1 MGRSWGAL
9 GTYCGYYLKGYAR
22 QGAESFPWDHH
33 ERGMCHA
40 QDESVEVIVDAGAM
54 RAGGRMDSDGLLR
67 AGCGVRLEGNLT
79 EKGGEKIGWAGM

>member
-1 MGRSWGAL
+1 
-9 GTYCGYYLKGYAR
+9 
-22 QGAESFPWDHH
+22 
-33 ERGMCHA
+33 MCHA

-67 AGCGVRLEGNLT
+67 AGCVERLEGNLT